1 MTSVGFYS
9 ILLCICV
16 SKWAGCTERKCRQFV
31 DWEMSWPET
40 QEQEVFCYNGSEH
53 VDSIRT
59 GNCLCY
65 MNGILSKVSLYNK
78 TAQPLGLGLCMPC
91 VTHHHPHVLAC
102 QHKRAILEHQA
113 HETGIPARQLYL
125 PQCQEKDG
133 SFDPIQCHPVTRQCW
148 CVDSG
153 GDELPGTRAP
163 PDVQPSCA
171 GTQSVASAL
180 GMSSSNI
187 NQFVWFSS
195 AILPEHWNRH
205 DLCNSNDSQIHLKAP
220 LFLHW
225 ICLQLCASKIYESAS
240 AVVHSYAVT

>member
-1 MTSVGFYS
+1 VEDVKTWTHIRWDSSCAVYQSEQDLGKGSADNLLNGENILTRHTRSGSFLLQKQWTCGFYKNRE
-9 ILLCICV
+9 L
-16 SKWAGCTERKCRQFV
+16 FV
-31 DWEMSWPET
+31 
-40 QEQEVFCYNGSEH
+40 H
-53 VDSIRT
+53 
-59 GNCLCY
+59 

-78 TAQPLGLGLCMPC
+78 TAQPLGLGLCLPC

-163 PDVQPSCA
+163 PNVQPSCA
-171 GTQSVASAL
+171 GTQSVTSAL
-180 GMSSSNI
+180 EMSSSN
-187 NQFVWFSS
+187 V
-195 AILPEHWNRH
+195 
-205 DLCNSNDSQIHLKAP
+205 D
-220 LFLHW
+220 
-225 ICLQLCASKIYESAS
+225 
-240 AVVHSYAVT
+240 

>member
-1 MTSVGFYS
+1 MDIHTYASWNCSCAVCQSEQDVEKGSAYS
-9 ILLCICV
+9 LLI
-16 SKWAGCTERKCRQFV
+16 GKCPDPRH
-31 DWEMSWPET
+31 
-40 QEQEVFCYNGSEH
+40 EQEDFCYNGSEH

-59 GNCLCY
+59 GNCLC
-65 MNGILSKVSLYNK
+65 MWRVFCPRFHFIIR
-78 TAQPLGLGLCMPC
+78 TQPLGLGLCMPC
-91 VTHHHPHVLAC
+91 VTHHHPHILAC

-180 GMSSSNI
+180 EVYSSSI
-187 NQFVWFSS
+187 DQFMWFSS

-205 DLCNSNDSQIHLKAP
+205 DLCHSNDSHIQLETA

-225 ICLQLCASKIYESAS
+225 IHLQLWASKICESAS
-240 AVVHSYAVT
+240 AVMLSCAVT

>member
-1 MTSVGFYS
+1 VQTICWLGNVLTCDTRAGSF
-9 ILLCICV
+9 LLQWQWTCGLCKNMELLV
-16 SKWAGCTERKCRQFV
+16 
-31 DWEMSWPET
+31 
-40 QEQEVFCYNGSEH
+40 H
-53 VDSIRT
+53 V
-59 GNCLCY
+59 
-65 MNGILSKVSLYNK
+65 NGILSKFSLYYK
-78 TAQPLGLGLCMPC
+78 TAQPLGLGLCMLC

-153 GDELPGTRAP
+153 GDELPGTRAA

-180 GMSSSNI
+180 EVSSSNI
-187 NQFVWFSS
+187 DQFKWFSS
-195 AILPEHWNRH
+195 AILPEHWN
-205 DLCNSNDSQIHLKAP
+205 LCCHFNDSHIQLEAP
-220 LFLHW
+220 LVLHW
-225 ICLQLCASKIYESAS
+225 IHLQLCA
-240 AVVHSYAVT
+240 